1 MKKLLI
7 LLLCLHPV
15 LGLAGDYPCIYLKI
29 RIKNETQSACYLVG
43 FKMVSGNV
51 LSANLNDIPLVIP
64 VGQTSDSFMVAEGF
78 SDKLDLDLTY
88 ECGENNT
95 VKFDMQKGLC
105 RYNAVVTGS
114 VLSTTNLDAKF
125 EASNGLYWDNKPA
138 SIVWTLSDLL

>member
-1 MKKLLI
+1 
-7 LLLCLHPV
+7 
-15 LGLAGDYPCIYLKI
+15 
-29 RIKNETQSACYLVG
+29 
-43 FKMVSGNV
+43 MVSGNV

>member
-1 MKKLLI
+1 MKKLLA
-7 LLLCLHPV
+7 LLLYLYPV
-15 LGLAGDYPCIYLKI
+15 LGLAGDYPCIYLTI
-29 RIKNETQSACYLVG
+29 RIKNEAQSACHLVG
-43 FKMVSGNV
+43 FKMVSGYV
-51 LSANLNDIPLVIP
+51 QGANLNDIPLVIP
-64 VGQTSDSFMVAEGF
+64 VGQTSASFMVAEAF

-88 ECGENNT
+88 ECGENKT

-138 SIVWTLSDLL
+138 SIVWTLSDIS